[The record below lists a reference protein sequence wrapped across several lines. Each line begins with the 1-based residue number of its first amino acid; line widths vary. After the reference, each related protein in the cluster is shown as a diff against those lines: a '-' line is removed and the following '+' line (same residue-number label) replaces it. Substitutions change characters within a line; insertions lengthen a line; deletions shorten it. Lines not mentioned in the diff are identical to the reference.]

1 MMFALG
7 LDISLM
13 RLFRRKEIAKP
24 MGFAGYGYAGAP
36 FTLKTYYADKPR
48 LVSTVRPS
56 DVLRVSSW
64 INYAKVAKSII
75 VFVAVYMVDKTFR
88 PLAVRQQPR
97 NTMGLIY
104 FPFIAYSD
112 VRGGKVSR
120 FIADFNR
127 ARRSCNPRK
136 AARVRVIL
144 KNGTEMLSSNV
155 GHDLNVYPKT
165 TRGQA

>member
-1 MMFALG
+1 MFALG

-13 RLFRRKEIAKP
+13 RLFRRKEVAKP

-36 FTLKTYYADKPR
+36 FTLEMYHADKPR
-48 LVSTVRPS
+48 FVSAVRAP
-56 DVLRVSSW
+56 DILRVSGW
-64 INYAKVAKSII
+64 VNYAKIVKSIVMLI
-75 VFVAVYMVDKTFR
+75 AIYVVDKALR
-88 PLAVRQQPR
+88 PFAVCQQPR

-112 VRGGKVSR
+112 IRGRKVSS
-120 FIADFNR
+120 FIADLNR
-127 ARRSCNPRK
+127 ARRPCNPRE
-136 AARVRVIL
+136 AARVRVVM

-155 GHDLNVYPKT
+155 GHDLNVYSKT